1 MVGDFNARTSNK
13 PDFVDNSGNKY
24 LNIGQLN
31 NTIEISQR
39 NNFDGEVNK
48 HENKLIDFCRSTNL
62 KIVNGRKSSDSLG
75 RFTHFSN
82 NNGASTVDY
91 RLSDDKIFPL
101 IKNFTVQKQTF
112 LSDHCQIAL
121 WLETN
126 EVISQTNAKSTY
138 VWTKLL
144 PGFKWNKNSETKF
157 RQVLNT
163 PKFCSIIEK
172 FNKTEFA
179 HDYKGVENASDKLS
193 SILLE
198 AAKTSCKYK
207 SDLPKN
213 RNL

>member
-1 MVGDFNARTSNK
+1 M
-13 PDFVDNSGNKY
+13 
-24 LNIGQLN
+24 
-31 NTIEISQR
+31 
-39 NNFDGEVNK
+39 
-48 HENKLIDFCRSTNL
+48 
-62 KIVNGRKSSDSLG
+62 NGRKSGDSLG

-91 RLSDDKIFPL
+91 CLSDDKIFPL

-157 RQVLNT
+157 KQVLNT
-163 PKFCSIIEK
+163 PK
-172 FNKTEFA
+172 
-179 HDYKGVENASDKLS
+179 
-193 SILLE
+193 ILF
-198 AAKTSCKYK
+198 YY
-207 SDLPKN
+207 
-213 RNL
+213 